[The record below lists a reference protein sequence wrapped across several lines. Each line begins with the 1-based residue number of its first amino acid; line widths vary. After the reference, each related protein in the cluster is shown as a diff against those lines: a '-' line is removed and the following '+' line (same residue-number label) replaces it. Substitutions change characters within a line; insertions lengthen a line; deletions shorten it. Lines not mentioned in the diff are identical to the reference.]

1 MLFASVLLA
10 IWSTLLTLERSR
22 STSLTSTSSFLSS
35 FDSFFLVTSSSSFR
49 CTCDVSD
56 SLMQFVGLNCYLD
69 LLNFLELFT
78 IIPIRNDYD
87 SLATIILFASSVR
100 FVWLPLFIIRTYA
113 NRISYTSTF
122 RSVLPAAILSF
133 QAPIPRPHDQSLSSG
148 TTQIESPALP
158 RSNDV
163 LTSFPSLT

>member
-1 MLFASVLLA
+1 MNWRVERLQCALEGLPGVLRFALSHQIQQKIEFLTSYCLQAQSVLFDCL
-10 IWSTLLTLERSR
+10 S
-22 STSLTSTSSFLSS
+22 LSS
-35 FDSFFLVTSSSSFR
+35 
-49 CTCDVSD
+49 
-56 SLMQFVGLNCYLD
+56 G
-69 LLNFLELFT
+69 
-78 IIPIRNDYD
+78 P
-87 SLATIILFASSVR
+87 
-100 FVWLPLFIIRTYA
+100 
-113 NRISYTSTF
+113 RISYTSTF